1 LWQFIQ
7 FSKKNDLWIVLNN
20 VGSLSP
26 VRGSFDEC
34 VGDMIHAEAIRT
46 ALTDVAS
53 SSRKDSQKSGG
64 WTSSEDE
71 ADTTEQDDEGFY
83 FTFSY
88 LNWITI
94 FKVFQGSRCHM
105 LCGLVKHGQIDGF
118 S

>member
-1 LWQFIQ
+1 M
-7 FSKKNDLWIVLNN
+7 LNN

-83 FTFSY
+83 Y
-88 LNWITI
+88 
-94 FKVFQGSRCHM
+94 M
-105 LCGLVKHGQIDGF
+105 LCGFHLFIQPF
-118 S
+118 